1 MESLNA
7 DLFQLILVVSLVPL
21 LGFLF
26 ALMSGEIT
34 WPKKSFYIEDEC
46 RDGVNIRWE
55 ADAFF
60 ILNDY
65 EHVLGEILWEAS
77 IQKATCLTPI
87 SVEDAMDVGEGF
99 IQTALQEL
107 DYLPKKLQKKLEE
120 LNEKSLKLCPAI
132 YKIDEYD
139 ESTV

>member
-34 WPKKSFYIEDEC
+34 WPKKSFYVEDEC

-60 ILNDY
+60 ILNVQGQEAKQDY
-65 EHVLGEILWEAS
+65 GRNLQTSRIGG
-77 IQKATCLTPI
+77 TPFTMVIDNHRNVEENCFLAMGDHI
-87 SVEDAMDVGEGF
+87 S
-99 IQTALQEL
+99 
-107 DYLPKKLQKKLEE
+107 
-120 LNEKSLKLCPAI
+120 
-132 YKIDEYD
+132 
-139 ESTV
+139 